1 MDFPSKMKDLG
12 SVGACENGAFL
23 VHVRE
28 QAEAQACSTHFVSEE
43 HSIRNYGLFSEAKNV
58 NTRI

>member
-1 MDFPSKMKDLG
+1 M
-12 SVGACENGAFL
+12 GACENGAFL
-23 VHVRE
+23 IHVRE

-58 NTRI
+58 NTGI